1 MTPWPSVTVCPSLAG
16 QENGKLVGALAALLD
31 GDDNVGGEELVVLLE
46 DDIDG
51 VMEELVA
58 LLVATLEVAALELD
72 VATAELLKVELV
84 DVPRSGR
91 GLEMLLDELVEDIEL
106 ELSVLMELVV
116 IGRDMEPETLLDEL
130 VDSIELELVLVKVTL
145 VLWAENTIAPVG

>member
-1 MTPWPSVTVCPSLAG
+1 MAG

-31 GDDNVGGEELVVLLE
+31 EDGAVGGEKLEVLLE

>member
-1 MTPWPSVTVCPSLAG
+1 MAG
-16 QENGKLVGALAALLD
+16 QENGKVVGAPAALL
-31 GDDNVGGEELVVLLE
+31 GEDDNVGGEELEVLLE

-51 VMEELVA
+51 VVGELVA
-58 LLVATLEVAALELD
+58 LLVATLEVATLELD
-72 VATAELLKVELV
+72 VATAKLLKVELV
-84 DVPRSGR
+84 VVPRSGR
-91 GLEMLLDELVEDIEL
+91 ELEMLLDELVEDIEL

>member
-1 MTPWPSVTVCPSLAG
+1 MAG

-31 GDDNVGGEELVVLLE
+31 EDDNVGGEELEVLLK

-51 VMEELVA
+51 IVEELVA
-58 LLVATLEVAALELD
+58 LLVATLEVATLELE
-72 VATAELLKVELV
+72 VANAELLKVELV
-84 DVPRSGR
+84 VVPRSGR
-91 GLEMLLDELVEDIEL
+91 ELEMLLDELVEDIEL